1 MAKDFLKY
9 MLDLVSGKKSKL
21 NESLDFCA
29 YVIKECVK
37 RNYFIDFSKIQCI
50 MYCVYGANL
59 AVFDKKIC
67 KETPVTFSTGPVF
80 DRILKY
86 NYYGHCELIDELLQR
101 KENFKTR
108 FSDEQRVLTEY
119 IINYFGQKRS
129 QECLAWLTKEN
140 TPWHITFNQSLE
152 VILKI
157 DDKLTKNFFEK
168 IIVSKELAQGTKS

>member
-1 MAKDFLKY
+1 M
-9 MLDLVSGKKSKL
+9 
-21 NESLDFCA
+21 
-29 YVIKECVK
+29 
-37 RNYFIDFSKIQCI
+37 
-50 MYCVYGANL
+50 
-59 AVFDKKIC
+59 
-67 KETPVTFSTGPVF
+67 
-80 DRILKY
+80 
-86 NYYGHCELIDELLQR
+86 IDELLQR